1 MLDFLIGY
9 TRGSNIKGIIELREN
24 QAEEMKGRWCL
35 YEGEMG
41 QDLAKI
47 IGGKKEREGALVAKK
62 MLGRFVRLINNDDV
76 ERIKR
81 LKKFELEAKKSCEN
95 LIEKH
100 GLPMR
105 IIRTILS
112 FDEKRLTFYFI
123 ANERVDFRSLV
134 KDLVSLF
141 HKMIRLQ
148 QIGPRDHARIVNGVG
163 LCGRQL
169 CCAEFLGEVGKIT
182 KDTAMAQGMESL
194 NSDKISG
201 ACGKLMCCLR
211 YELDEYDNANIKS
224 KNTNIK

>member
-1 MLDFLIGY
+1 MTNFLIGY
-9 TRGSNIKGIIELREN
+9 TRGSNIKGAIDFTGN
-24 QAEEMKGRWCL
+24 KAEETKGRWCL
-35 YEGEMG
+35 YEAEMG

-47 IGGKKEREGALVAKK
+47 VCLKKEGGCDFAAKK
-62 MLGRFVRLINNDDV
+62 MLGKFVRLINNDDI

-100 GLPMR
+100 GLPMK

-123 ANERVDFRSLV
+123 ASERVDFRSLV

-148 QIGPRDHARIVNGVG
+148 QIGPRDHARIVSGVG
-163 LCGRQL
+163 LCGREL
-169 CCAEFLGEVGKIT
+169 CCAKFLGEVGKIT

-201 ACGKLMCCLR
+201 CCGKLMCCLR
-211 YELDEYDNANIKS
+211 YELEDYSEANIKS